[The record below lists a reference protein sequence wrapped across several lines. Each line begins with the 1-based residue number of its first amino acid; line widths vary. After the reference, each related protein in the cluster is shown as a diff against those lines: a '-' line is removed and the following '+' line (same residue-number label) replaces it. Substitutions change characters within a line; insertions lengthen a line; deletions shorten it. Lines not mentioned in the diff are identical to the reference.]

1 MANVQPKRPEPAV
14 HPLQPG
20 TSRLGGAAAG
30 LSYEGALRDALARDE
45 APPQRRPA
53 SKAKRRTP
61 Q

>member
-14 HPLQPG
+14 HALPPG
-20 TSRLGGAAAG
+20 TTRLGGAAAG

-45 APPQRRPA
+45 RPA
-53 SKAKRRTP
+53 VRERPKPLRRKA